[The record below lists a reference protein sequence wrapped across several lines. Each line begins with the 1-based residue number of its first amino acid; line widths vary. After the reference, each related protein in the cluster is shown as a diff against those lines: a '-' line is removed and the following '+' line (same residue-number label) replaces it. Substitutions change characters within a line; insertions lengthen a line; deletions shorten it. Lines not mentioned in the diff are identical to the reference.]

1 MKELLIVED
10 DLEMQEFYKDMLQGE
25 PFTITIV
32 SNAEEGS
39 KKIKE
44 KIYDLVILD
53 ILMDG
58 ITGDRFFAL
67 LRRDNRY
74 KTVPVIMASA
84 LDEKTFRCFQ
94 ALGNVSFLEKPFN
107 KEMLLSEIT
116 LRFENRKQP

>member
-25 PFTITIV
+25 PFTVTIV
-32 SNAEEGS
+32 SNADEGT

-58 ITGDRFFAL
+58 VTGDRFFAL

-74 KTVPVIMASA
+74 KEVPVIMASA
-84 LDEKTFRCFQ
+84 LDEKTYRCFQ

-107 KEMLLSEIT
+107 KERLLSEIT
-116 LRFENRKQP
+116 MRFESKK

>member
-25 PFTITIV
+25 PFTVTIV
-32 SNAEEGS
+32 SNAEEGQ

-53 ILMDG
+53 ILMEG
-58 ITGDRFFAL
+58 VTGDRFFAL
-67 LRRDNRY
+67 LRRDSRY
-74 KTVPVIMASA
+74 KEVPVIMASA
-84 LDEKTFRCFQ
+84 LDEKTYRCFQ

-107 KEMLLSEIT
+107 KERLLSEISMR
-116 LRFENRKQP
+116 LGSKK

>member
-25 PFTITIV
+25 PFTVTIV
-32 SNAEEGS
+32 SNAEEGI

-53 ILMDG
+53 ILMEG
-58 ITGDRFFAL
+58 VTGDRFFAL
-67 LRRDNRY
+67 LRRDSRY
-74 KTVPVIMASA
+74 KEVPVIMASA
-84 LDEKTFRCFQ
+84 LDEKTYRCFR

-107 KEMLLSEIT
+107 KERLLSEIT
-116 LRFENRKQP
+116 MRFKSKK